1 MVFRV
6 WGHPWD
12 IQFLVQG
19 TLAGSVLIAN
29 SNLLVDQSMATQL
42 SAGGLSTLRYAYR
55 INDLP
60 LQLIV
65 LALSKAILPFVSEQV
80 CDGDSSGLRRIFAQS
95 LASLGLIAFPVIALV
110 MLFAGDIVVVLL
122 RRGAFDA
129 EAARHTVLAL
139 RCYTG
144 DCSSF
149 PMPATTAP
157 FFVPAPGPCPVRHG
171 YRVRGTQLRPQRA
184 VFAPYGG
191 AEAIALSSSVT
202 AALLATAFLF
212 QLRGP
217 LGLTRPIRLGIGLLP
232 PALAT
237 LAAVVPCLLLRG
249 RLGRSPC
256 RAWCVWGWKECSF
269 WSFSRRCSCSARPGW
284 RKNSSPFGI
293 CRVGGACSGAGP
305 AAPRRADQRVLWYN
319 AFTGPLRFRSGPAFL
334 FSARLKFDMHQS
346 WQKGAMRKLRTEIA
360 WDARDGV
367 KFISSRIPFFVLWDA
382 QCCRTWNVLP
392 HD

>member
-144 DCSSF
+144 GLFFFPYACNNGAFFCACAGPMPCSSW
-149 PMPATTAP
+149 
-157 FFVPAPGPCPVRHG
+157 VSCPWDSTSASTG
-171 YRVRGTQLRPQRA
+171 CFCALW
-184 VFAPYGG
+184 GG
-191 AEAIALSSSVT
+191 
-202 AALLATAFLF
+202 
-212 QLRGP
+212 RKP
-217 LGLTRPIRLGIGLLP
+217 L
-232 PALAT
+232 
-237 LAAVVPCLLLRG
+237 PCLPASRPPC
-249 RLGRSPC
+249 SP
-256 RAWCVWGWKECSF
+256 RPFCSN
-269 WSFSRRCSCSARPGW
+269 CA
-284 RKNSSPFGI
+284 
-293 CRVGGACSGAGP
+293 
-305 AAPRRADQRVLWYN
+305 
-319 AFTGPLRFRSGPAFL
+319 
-334 FSARLKFDMHQS
+334 
-346 WQKGAMRKLRTEIA
+346 
-360 WDARDGV
+360 
-367 KFISSRIPFFVLWDA
+367 VLWD
-382 QCCRTWNVLP
+382 
-392 HD
+392 